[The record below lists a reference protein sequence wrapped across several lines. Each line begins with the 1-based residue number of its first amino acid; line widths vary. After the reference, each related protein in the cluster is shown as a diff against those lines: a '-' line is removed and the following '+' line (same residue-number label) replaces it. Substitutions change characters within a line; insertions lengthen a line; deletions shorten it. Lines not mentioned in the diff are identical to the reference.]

1 MKQKLWINNN
11 IEDRT
16 YMLEKTE
23 ESHPGV
29 GQAAI
34 EKDWWVSVT
43 LKALFQTDCSQT
55 KSSGL
60 PSLHLLPCTLTSKSV
75 LAALYRKPP
84 LPMLLTPDTPPLLS
98 PSRFSET
105 PL

>member
-11 IEDRT
+11 AEDRT

-29 GQAAI
+29 GQTAI

-43 LKALFQTDCSQT
+43 LKIQQMVV
-55 KSSGL
+55 
-60 PSLHLLPCTLTSKSV
+60 SL
-75 LAALYRKPP
+75 
-84 LPMLLTPDTPPLLS
+84 M
-98 PSRFSET
+98 
-105 PL
+105 

>member
-11 IEDRT
+11 AEDRT

-34 EKDWWVSVT
+34 YFFITILRYYVIT
-43 LKALFQTDCSQT
+43 F
-55 KSSGL
+55 
-60 PSLHLLPCTLTSKSV
+60 
-75 LAALYRKPP
+75 
-84 LPMLLTPDTPPLLS
+84 
-98 PSRFSET
+98 
-105 PL
+105 

>member
-11 IEDRT
+11 VEDRT

-43 LKALFQTDCSQT
+43 LKPF
-55 KSSGL
+55 
-60 PSLHLLPCTLTSKSV
+60 V
-75 LAALYRKPP
+75 LWH
-84 LPMLLTPDTPPLLS
+84 
-98 PSRFSET
+98 
-105 PL
+105 

>member
-11 IEDRT
+11 AEDRT

-34 EKDWWVSVT
+34 EKDWWVSPLVYPLDDCLVAVNETLNHLHVSDVGTMEEVDDVANEEGYHAHQHVT
-43 LKALFQTDCSQT
+43 
-55 KSSGL
+55 
-60 PSLHLLPCTLTSKSV
+60 
-75 LAALYRKPP
+75 
-84 LPMLLTPDTPPLLS
+84 
-98 PSRFSET
+98 
-105 PL
+105 